1 VHEVWLVDVDERV
14 VMALRADGGF
24 DEWVDGDE
32 VASSLLPGF
41 SAPVTEV
48 LAPTTIGPN
57 R

>member
-1 VHEVWLVDVDERV
+1 LVDVDERV